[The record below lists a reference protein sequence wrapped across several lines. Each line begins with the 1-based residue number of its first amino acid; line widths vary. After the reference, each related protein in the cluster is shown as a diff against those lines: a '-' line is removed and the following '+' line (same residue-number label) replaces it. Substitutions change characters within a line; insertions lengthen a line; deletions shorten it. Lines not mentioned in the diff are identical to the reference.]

1 MKQEAYKNILVHSMV
16 NLGDVI
22 LSTAALELLRKAY
35 PQAKITFMVRP
46 GIAPVLKNH
55 PYIDEVLAY
64 DYKSKGDRLS
74 VWRMAKELRKR
85 QFDLSISLDRRPR
98 LALLTWLAGI
108 PVRVGPAKVFSDT
121 TTWGTR
127 FYTNVVTVPHDLKQH
142 LQTEN
147 FQEIIR
153 QFTKCETGYV
163 RPVIGR
169 PEQAAMDEA
178 KRLLDSLPDKTIT
191 LAMCVKAVFPLK
203 NWPKERFAA
212 VISRLYETLDI
223 RMFIV
228 GAPEDREYADDII
241 RMAGVP
247 VGNFCGQT
255 SLEVLSALFFR
266 SDMMISVDNGSAHVA
281 AATNLPIVTLFTC
294 TPPRRVKPSAEISIA
309 LGGELPC
316 CPCDYAPEACPN
328 DKQCLTAVSVD
339 DVVKT
344 AEQVIKQLEKCPPL
358 GVQQV
363 LREEV

>member
-1 MKQEAYKNILVHSMV
+1 MKQEYKNILVHSMV
-16 NLGDVI
+16 NLGDVV
-22 LSTAALELLRKAY
+22 LSTAALELLRRAY

-46 GIAPVLKNH
+46 GIASVLKNH
-55 PYIDEVLAY
+55 PYIDEVIAY

-74 VWRMAKELRKR
+74 ILRMAKEMRKR
-85 QFDLSISLDRRPR
+85 RFDLSISLDRRPR

-127 FYTNVVTVPHDLKQH
+127 FYTDVVAIPHDLTQH

-153 QFTKCETGYV
+153 QFTKCEMEYV
-163 RPVIGR
+163 RPVLGH
-169 PEQAAMDEA
+169 PDQTEMDEA
-178 KRLLDSLPDKTIT
+178 KRLLDTLPDKKIT

-212 VISRLYETLDI
+212 VVSRLYETLDI

-241 RMAGVP
+241 QMAGVP

-255 SLEVLSALFFR
+255 SLAVLASLFFQ

-281 AATNLPIVTLFTC
+281 AATNLPIVTIFTC

-309 LGGELPC
+309 LGGQLSC
-316 CPCDYAPEACPN
+316 CPCDYAPENCPHN
-328 DKQCLTAVSVD
+328 KQCLTAVSVD
-339 DVVKT
+339 EVVL
-344 AEQVIKQLEKCPPL
+344 AV
-358 GVQQV
+358 G
-363 LREEV
+363 EVMQMKGDKR